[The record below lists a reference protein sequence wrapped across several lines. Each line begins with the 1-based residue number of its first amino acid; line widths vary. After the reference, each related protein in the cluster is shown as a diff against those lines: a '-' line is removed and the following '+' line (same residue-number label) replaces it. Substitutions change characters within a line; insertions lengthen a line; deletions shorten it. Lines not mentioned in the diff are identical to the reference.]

1 MIQFQDLLRNVELD
15 VDLWKLLCGNGFYL
29 GLGSWYFLEDGV
41 GRVELLVFEVL
52 LLFCFELVESL
63 PDGLNLLLDVTHCF
77 VGLLAWRSVWISNF
91 RLAGRAL
98 IKSVVVTSFLNH
110 LLIFVY
116 ICFIYRNAIT
126 Y

>member
-1 MIQFQDLLRNVELD
+1 LVQFQDLLRDVELD
-15 VDLWKLLCGNGFYL
+15 VDLRKLLCGNGFYL
-29 GLGSWYFLEDGV
+29 GLGLRYFLEDGV

-52 LLFCFELVESL
+52 LLFCFELIESL
-63 PDGLNLLLDVTHCF
+63 PDGLNLLLHIAHCF

-91 RLAGRAL
+91 RLTGRAF
-98 IKSVVVTSFLNH
+98 IECVVVTSFLNH

-116 ICFIYRNAIT
+116 IYFGYSIT